1 MENLSTRQ
9 YVGARYV
16 PKLMGEWDKNISYE
30 NLDIVTY
37 KGNSFTSKQ
46 PVPQGVDISNTDY
59 WVNTGNYNAQ
69 LEEYRKD
76 VENLR
81 EIVNQSENTAIN
93 VLLHGIDN
101 SGKTDIGEAL
111 NNLFLKFD
119 GKRIYFPK
127 GIYLINTTVLIRTDK
142 PYHGVI
148 LECDPNAKFVTD
160 GVDIMFQFGNGKV
173 QYELTD
179 FGIDGGYIDAKNV
192 TSKVIYINNLQ
203 YTCKLSRFI
212 IRNIGDI
219 VGIQIC
225 DNTNTSSQVKMDRV
239 TLTGDGSVTGDGIA
253 IYGTDNFL
261 SNVNIGRM
269 KRNLVIGG
277 GGNKIQGLHTWNYGV
292 DYQKL
297 PVTSPETKLQYPSIR
312 VNGANVFSDLQV
324 DNGSPAMQF
333 TENAILN
340 IIGEASFNYE
350 SNFPWGSENDKCCA
364 VQILGE
370 NKSLGSNLKI
380 NSVNFAPP
388 TGTNVRLIDFPN
400 YNENFIHRLQKQTW
414 SIGSTYGREM
424 LLRRMEG
431 DFGRS
436 IIDSEPKNILSTYI
450 QNNQPNKCILL
461 GYVGVN
467 GKNLSSEL
475 EFSDNK
481 IKGKINAIIMNDN
494 DVITCELN
502 LTGQFSNAGKL
513 IVGTDIV
520 TLCDKKFV
528 PIYVQFTNEGTIY
541 NGITCKSVY
550 LSDCCTSFV
559 TNIMPIYYDIPINR
573 VETSLR

>member
-1 MENLSTRQ
+1 MKDYNV

-16 PKLMGEWDKNISYE
+16 PIFGGEWDNKKEYE
-30 NLDIVTY
+30 PLVIVSHN
-37 KGNSFTSKQ
+37 GNSYTSKTYV
-46 PVPQGVDISNTDY
+46 PVGTDINENKY
-59 WVNTGNYNAQ
+59 WALTGNYNAQ
-69 LEEYRKD
+69 VEAYRNEVATLK
-76 VENLR
+76 ET
-81 EIVNQSENTAIN
+81 VNKSENTAIN
-93 VLLHGIDN
+93 AVLHGIDN
-101 SGKTDIGEAL
+101 TGKTDIGEAL
-111 NNLFLKFD
+111 NNLFLEFD

-160 GVDIMFQFGNGKV
+160 GVDVMFQFGNGKE

-212 IRNIGDI
+212 IRNVGNI

-225 DNTNTSSQVKMDRV
+225 DNTGTSSQVKMDRV

-269 KRNLVIGG
+269 KRNLVIAG
-277 GGNKIQGLHTWNYGV
+277 GGNKIQGLHTWNYGIE
-292 DYQKL
+292 YQKL
-297 PVTSPETKLQYPSIR
+297 PVTNAEEKLQYASIR

-333 TENAILN
+333 TENAIMN

-350 SNFPWGSENDKCCA
+350 SNFPWGGENDKCCA
-364 VQILGE
+364 VQILG
-370 NKSLGSNLKI
+370 NNTTLGSNLKI

-388 TGTNVRLIDFPN
+388 VGTNVRLIDFPI
-400 YNENFIHRLQKQTW
+400 YNENFLCWLQKQTW
-414 SIGSTYGREM
+414 SIGSTCGREM

-436 IIDSEPKNILSTYI
+436 IIDSDTKNILSTYI
-450 QNNQPNKCILL
+450 TDNQPDKCILL

-467 GKNLSSEL
+467 GKDLNSRLV
-475 EFSDNK
+475 FSDNK
-481 IKGKINAIIMNDN
+481 VKGEIDAIIMNDN

-502 LTGQFSNAGKL
+502 LTGQFSNTGKL

-528 PIYVQFTNEGTIY
+528 PIYVQFTNEGIIY
-541 NGITCKSVY
+541 NGITCRSVH
-550 LSDCCTSFV
+550 LADCCTSFV
-559 TNIMPIYYDIPINR
+559 TNRLPEYYDIPINR